1 MKNDIKHQA
10 RSGWRRFVMMAMLV
24 HAVPTALVLP
34 SLAAHGAEAAKPAS
48 KPNVLIIL
56 ADDMGYG
63 DPGCY
68 NPHSKIAT
76 PNIDRLAREGIRFT
90 DAHAP
95 GPLCH
100 ASRYGLMTGRY
111 PLRTDVSKWTKRPL
125 IEAGQVT
132 IASLLK
138 SQGYR
143 AAMVG
148 KWHLGFQQNG
158 YDKVLAG
165 GPVDRGFNSF
175 FGFRAST
182 DIPPYFYL
190 RGDLAL
196 TPPTS
201 EIAEH
206 HTEGLARI
214 QGEFWLGGG
223 IAPGLELKDVLPR
236 LTDEAIAVIRDHA
249 KSSAAKPLML
259 YFAPTGPHTPW
270 LPSPEFQGRSKA
282 GMYGDFATMV
292 DAMIGRVLQAL
303 KDTKLADN
311 TLVIFTSDNGPVWYP
326 EDVKRT
332 GHDSVGG
339 LRGMKNS
346 LWEGGHR
353 MPFISR
359 WPGKVKPGST
369 SAQLICFTDLMATLA
384 EVTQAR
390 LPSEAD
396 HDSISF
402 LPILLGT
409 QPENK
414 PVRESLIIGK
424 SIRSG
429 PWKWIE
435 GREPEFFMRPGSP
448 IVPALNEPPGQL
460 YNLTEDPGETNNLA
474 AGKGEIVIRL
484 QSELARIL
492 AATSPRP

>member
-1 MKNDIKHQA
+1 MKNDMKHQA
-10 RSGWRRFVMMAMLV
+10 RGGLRRFRMMATLAHTV
-24 HAVPTALVLP
+24 FIALLLA
-34 SLAAHGAEAAKPAS
+34 SLAAHGAEAAKPTS
-48 KPNVLIIL
+48 KPNVILIL
-56 ADDMGYG
+56 VDDMGYG

-68 NPHSKIAT
+68 NPRSKIAT
-76 PNIDRLAREGIRFT
+76 PNIDRLAREGMRFT

-100 ASRYGLMTGRY
+100 PSRYGLMTGRY
-111 PLRTDVSKWTKRPL
+111 PFRTDVSKWPKQPL
-125 IEAGQVT
+125 IEEGQMT
-132 IASLLK
+132 IASLLR

-143 AAMVG
+143 TAMVG
-148 KWHLGFQQNG
+148 KWHLGFRESG
-158 YDKVLAG
+158 YDKVLPG
-165 GPVDRGFNSF
+165 GPADRGFDSF

-190 RGDLAL
+190 RRDRAL

-249 KSSAAKPLML
+249 KSSAPKPLML

-303 KDTKLADN
+303 NDAKLADN
-311 TLVIFTSDNGPVWYP
+311 TLVVFTSDNGPVWYP

-353 MPFISR
+353 MPLIVR
-359 WPGKVKPGST
+359 WPGKVKAASRSGQT
-369 SAQLICFTDLMATLA
+369 ICFTDVMATLA
-384 EVTQAR
+384 DLTQTK
-390 LPSEAD
+390 LPDEAGP
-396 HDSISF
+396 DSFSF
-402 LPILLGT
+402 LPVLLGT

-414 PVRESLIIGK
+414 PVRESMVIGK

-435 GREPEFFMRPGSP
+435 DREPEFFMRPGSRT
-448 IVPALNEPPGQL
+448 IPAQNEPPGQL
-460 YNLTEDPGETNNLA
+460 YNLNDDPGETKNLA
-474 AGKGEIVIRL
+474 ADKPGIVTRL
-484 QSELARIL
+484 KAELARIQS
-492 AATSPRP
+492 ATRTRP